1 MSCCSCSTRRPGCLV
16 ERRQVLIDDQL
27 VGLSERLVAIRGIT
41 GVMLGGSR
49 ARGEHAVDSDVDLG
63 LYYRPP
69 LDVAGLRKL
78 ARELAGPQAEV
89 TKRGAWGPWVDGG
102 GWLTIAD
109 TAVDWLYRDLRRVH
123 ASCQNALAGRLE
135 FHFQVGH
142 PMGVLATSYAGEVAL
157 GVVLADPSGEL
168 SALQE
173 QVATYPAALGDA
185 LVARLWEAGF
195 ILDAL
200 PKAAS
205 RGDTAYVAGCLFR
218 VVELC
223 AYALHGRA
231 GRWLIN
237 EKGAVTSAGR
247 LPQAP
252 ADFVSRANDVLA
264 RLGAEIDELTAA
276 IRRAADLLTDVTDAC
291 MA

>member
-1 MSCCSCSTRRPGCLV
+1 
-16 ERRQVLIDDQL
+16 VLSEDQL
-27 VGLSERLVAIRGIT
+27 RTLSERLVAIRGVT

-49 ARGEHAVDSDVDLG
+49 ARGEHTADSDVDLG

-69 LDVAGLRKL
+69 LDVAGLGDL
-78 ARELAGPQAEV
+78 AREVAGPHAAV
-89 TKRGAWGPWVDGG
+89 TQRGAWGPWVDGG

-109 TAVDWLYRDLRRVH
+109 TAVDWLYRDVHRVH
-123 ASCQNALAGRLE
+123 TSCRNALAGRLE

-142 PMGVLATSYAGEVAL
+142 PMGVLETSYAGEVAL

-173 QVATYPAALGDA
+173 QVATYPTALGDA
-185 LVARLWEAGF
+185 LVARLWEAAF

-205 RGDTAYVAGCLFR
+205 RGDTVYVAGCLFR

-223 AYALHGRA
+223 AYALHGCA

-237 EKGAVTSAGR
+237 EKGAVASAGR

-252 ADFVSRANDVLA
+252 ADFLHRANDVLGH
-264 RLGAEIDELTAA
+264 LGADINELPAA
-276 IRRAADLLTDVTDAC
+276 IRRASDLLSDVRAAC
-291 MA
+291 NVRVTG

>member
-1 MSCCSCSTRRPGCLV
+1 MSDD
-16 ERRQVLIDDQL
+16 RQVLTEDHL
-27 VGLSERLVAIRGIT
+27 RKVAERLVAIRGIH

-49 ARGEHAVDSDVDLG
+49 ARGEHTADSDVDLG

-69 LDVAGLRKL
+69 LDVAGLGDL
-78 ARELAGPQAEV
+78 AREVAGPHAVV
-89 TKRGAWGPWVDGG
+89 TERGAWGQWTDGG

-109 TAVDWLYRDLRRVH
+109 TPVDWLYRDLDRVH
-123 ASCQNALAGRLE
+123 LCCQNARAGRVN

-142 PMGVLATSYAGEVAL
+142 PMGVLESSYAGEVAL

-168 SALQE
+168 VALQR
-173 QVATYPAALGDA
+173 QVAPYPAPLGDA

-195 ILDAL
+195 MLDAL

-205 RGDTAYVAGCLFR
+205 RGDTVYVAGCLFR
-218 VVELC
+218 IVELC

-231 GRWLIN
+231 GRWVIN
-237 EKGAVTSAGR
+237 EKGAVASAGR

-252 ADFVSRANDVLA
+252 ADFERSANDVLA
-264 RLGAEIDELTAA
+264 RLGAEPNELMAA
-276 IRRAADLLTDVTDAC
+276 ITRAADLLGDVRDAC
-291 MA
+291 TASL

>member
-1 MSCCSCSTRRPGCLV
+1 M
-16 ERRQVLIDDQL
+16 LIEDQL
-27 VGLSERLVAIRGIT
+27 LRLSERLVAVPGIT

-49 ARGEHAVDSDVDLG
+49 ARGEHTADSDVDLG

-69 LDVAGLRKL
+69 LDVAGLRNL
-78 ARELAGPQAEV
+78 AREVAGPLAEV
-89 TKRGAWGPWVDGG
+89 TEPGAWGAWVDGG

-123 ASCQNALAGRLE
+123 LSCQNALAGRVE

-142 PMGVLATSYAGEVAL
+142 PMGVLETSYAGEVAL
-157 GVVLADPSGEL
+157 GMVLADPSGEL
-168 SALQE
+168 SALKQ
-173 QVATYPAALGDA
+173 QVATYPTALGDA
-185 LVARLWEAGF
+185 LIARLWEAGF

-205 RGDTAYVAGCLFR
+205 RGDTVYVAGCLFR
-218 VVELC
+218 VVGLC

-231 GRWLIN
+231 RRWLIN
-237 EKGAVTSAGR
+237 EKGAVASAGR

-252 ADFVSRANDVLA
+252 ADFVRRANNVLA
-264 RLGAEIDELTAA
+264 HLGAEPNELLAA
-276 IRRAADLLTDVTDAC
+276 ITRATDLLTDVKDAC
-291 MA
+291 MVL

>member
-1 MSCCSCSTRRPGCLV
+1 
-16 ERRQVLIDDQL
+16 VLIEDQL
-27 VGLSERLVAIRGIT
+27 LGLAERLVAVRGIT

-49 ARGEHAVDSDVDLG
+49 ARGEHTADSDVDLG

-69 LDVAGLRKL
+69 LDVAGLRDL
-78 ARELAGPQAEV
+78 AREVSGSPAEV
-89 TKRGAWGPWVDGG
+89 TEPGEWGPWVDGG
-102 GWLTIAD
+102 GWLRIAD

-123 ASCQNALAGRLE
+123 LSCQKAREGRVD
-135 FHFQVGH
+135 FHFQVAH
-142 PMGVLATSYAGEVAL
+142 PMGVLETSYAGEVAL

-168 SALQE
+168 SALKQ
-173 QVATYPAALGDA
+173 QVATYPTALGDA

-205 RGDTAYVAGCLFR
+205 RGDTVYVAGCLFR

-223 AYALHGRA
+223 VYALHGRA

-237 EKGAVTSAGR
+237 EKGAVASAGR

-252 ADFVSRANDVLA
+252 TDFVRRANDVLA
-264 RLGAEIDELTAA
+264 HLGAESHELSAA
-276 IRRAADLLTDVTDAC
+276 ITRAADLLIDVRDAC
-291 MA
+291 TGRNSQRRK

>member
-1 MSCCSCSTRRPGCLV
+1 M
-16 ERRQVLIDDQL
+16 LIEDRL
-27 VGLSERLVAIRGIT
+27 LRLSERLVAIRGIT

-49 ARGEHAVDSDVDLG
+49 ARGEHTAESDVDLG

-69 LDVAGLRKL
+69 LDVAGLRSL
-78 ARELAGPQAEV
+78 AREVAGPHAEV
-89 TKRGAWGPWVDGG
+89 TEPGAWGAWVDGG
-102 GWLTIAD
+102 GWLRIAE

-123 ASCQNALAGRLE
+123 ASCQDALAGRLE

-142 PMGVLATSYAGEVAL
+142 PMGVLGTSYAGEVAL

-173 QVATYPAALGDA
+173 EVATYPTALGDA
-185 LVARLWEAGF
+185 LVTRLWEAGF
-195 ILDAL
+195 ILEAL
-200 PKAAS
+200 PKAAA

-237 EKGAVTSAGR
+237 EKGAVASAGR

-252 ADFVSRANDVLA
+252 ADFVRRANDVLA
-264 RLGAEIDELTAA
+264 HLDAEINELPAA
-276 IRRAADLLTDVTDAC
+276 ITRASDLLADVADAC
-291 MA
+291 MVRSF